1 MKSLILA
8 AALALGLAAC
18 AQQDD
23 ADDAQTASV
32 RGCQAVATEAWRPL
46 SGAEFSIEATSA
58 GPDCERAVATLTIRD
73 VQGRALYT
81 QAYATEHVMGLSE
94 ARDVDAMQRALSDW
108 ISSSNDTIATTSALP
123 DWPAGADGPVSG
135 EFPFY
140 VAAGTAREDYL
151 ALRQRNVPVY
161 CYVQGME
168 SQACLAL
175 DNGAL
180 VPIGLQTFPG

>member
-1 MKSLILA
+1 MKSLIVA
-8 AALALGLAAC
+8 AALALGVAAC
-18 AQQDD
+18 APQDD

-58 GPDCERAVATLTIRD
+58 GPDCQRAVATLAIRD
-73 VQGRALYT
+73 AQGHALYT
-81 QAYATEHVMGLSE
+81 QAYPAAQVMGLSE
-94 ARDVDAMQRALSDW
+94 AGDVDAMQRAMSDW
-108 ISSSNDTIATTSALP
+108 IRSSNHTIATTAALP
-123 DWPAGADGPVSG
+123 DWPTGAQGPVSG

-140 VAAGTAREDYL
+140 VAEGMARADYL
-151 ALRQRNVPVY
+151 ALRQRDAPVY

-175 DNGAL
+175 DQGGL
-180 VPIGLQTFPG
+180 VTIGVQTFPG

>member
-1 MKSLILA
+1 MKSLIVA
-8 AALALGLAAC
+8 AALALGVAAC
-18 AQQDD
+18 APQDD

-73 VQGRALYT
+73 AQGRALYT
-81 QAYATEHVMGLSE
+81 QAYPAEHVMGLSE
-94 ARDVDAMQRALSDW
+94 ARDVGAMQQALSAW
-108 ISSSNDTIATTSALP
+108 ISSSNHTIATTAALP

-135 EFPFY
+135 EFPFH
-140 VAAGTAREDYL
+140 VAEGMTRADYL
-151 ALRQRNVPVY
+151 ALRQRDTPVY

-180 VPIGLQTFPG
+180 APVGLQTFPG